1 MPVSALERY
10 LADLARLRAQ
20 AESTPELSLREP
32 LLVLVRDIAAR
43 VGRTGLLIAPEA
55 DAERAGQ
62 PDVFIKSG
70 PRLVGFIE
78 TKAPG
83 ADIGAWLHS
92 SDQARRYRDSLPNW
106 IATDYYRFVTIRDG
120 LVEDSFDLPEPSAAP
135 QLLPPA
141 TQDELE
147 AFVARFLA
155 YSPPV
160 IRSPR
165 RLALELARRARLL
178 RDGIAGVLATTETGD
193 LRGVYDFYRD
203 TLISD
208 LDLDSFSDTFAQTI
222 AYGLFLARLRD
233 DGENFTLARAIDDLP
248 QSVPFLQSAMRLLTE
263 ADVLPKAITN
273 LVEDLV
279 SLLDNTD
286 VRAIRTEIEAGGLE
300 HDLVIY
306 FYERFL
312 EQYDAGERRRRGVY
326 YTPPALVEYLVR
338 ATDTVLKEVFSLEQ
352 GLADEVVTVLD
363 PAVGT
368 GTFLLGAA
376 ERALA
381 AASDG
386 GSATQ
391 RRLIREHLLPDF
403 YGFELLAAP
412 YTIAH
417 LKLTSFYSARGYD
430 LADDERIRIYLTN
443 ALEPHEVGEEGQLS
457 FLPMI
462 RGIVDEANAAGLVK
476 NRVRVL
482 AVLGNPPYERTS
494 HNANPHSD
502 GLLRDFYELEGTRL
516 AERNTGPLQDDYL
529 RFLRW
534 SVWKLLEQDGAPG
547 HGVVALVT
555 NRGFLERK
563 LHRAVR
569 HFLLQRFDDIYV
581 FDLHGDQREWFAGRV
596 DEKVFAQVQAGISLT
611 VFVKGPQEG
620 ASAERARVHYRESF
634 GRRQEKYEA
643 CRDASIDDGAWER
656 LAPRSP
662 LWLLVPYDVPVEY
675 ESWPSVD
682 QVFPLNVVGFQTHRD
697 QLVVAPTEDELRR
710 RLEQFADPAVPDS
723 VWTSQGVRTNRDWDL
738 RRARE
743 GLESEP
749 PRRIRRFTFRGLER
763 QWIAFDER
771 LLDYIRTT
779 VSPHLLEREDNVALA
794 FANGSLPDAAYAVVS
809 RTPVPAAA
817 LSWRTFGTAYFAP
830 LWVHEPMADEWRPN
844 IAPGLLDRL
853 RARGID
859 CDPEGVLAYVYAVL
873 NWPEYR
879 TLYADALRYEFA
891 RIPFASDTE
900 AFASVRALGSDLL
913 QLHLLEHPEIERWL
927 PALDGADDAVIADP
941 RYDAETVA
949 VHLAPTLVA
958 RDIAPAVWGYQ
969 QGAYPVLRNF
979 LTAREGRRLTS
990 DEFMEFRRLAAAI
1003 RLTLDRLPQLN
1014 DLMPKIAAT
1023 ALTAAELLGLP
1034 PTAA

>member
-1 MPVSALERY
+1 MPVSALEHY

-20 AESTPELSLREP
+20 PESTPELSLREP
-32 LLVLVRDIAAR
+32 LLVLVRELAAR

-70 PRLVGFIE
+70 PRLVGFME

-83 ADIGAWLHS
+83 TDIGAWLRN

-120 LVEDSFDLPEPSAAP
+120 LVEDSFELPNPSGVP
-135 QLLPPA
+135 QLLPPVA
-141 TQDELE
+141 QDELE

-208 LDLDSFSDTFAQTI
+208 LDPDSFSDTFAQTI

-233 DGENFTLARAIDDLP
+233 DGQDFTLARAIDDLP

-263 ADVLPKAITN
+263 ADVLPRAITN
-273 LVEDLV
+273 LVDDLV

-286 VRAIRTEIEAGGLE
+286 VGAIRTEIEAGGLE

-338 ATDTVLKEVFSLEQ
+338 ATDTVLKEVFRLER

-381 AASDG
+381 TAAEG

-417 LKLTSFYSARGYD
+417 LKLSSFYSARGYD

-443 ALEPHEVGEEGQLS
+443 ALEPHELGEADQLS

-462 RGIVDEANAAGLVK
+462 RGIVDEANAAGHVK
-476 NRVRVL
+476 NRIRVL

-516 AERNTGPLQDDYL
+516 TERNTGPLQDDYL

-534 SVWKLLEQDGAPG
+534 SVWKLLEQEAAPG
-547 HGVVALVT
+547 HGVIALVT
-555 NRGFLERK
+555 NRAYLERK

-569 HFLLQRFDDIYV
+569 HFLLRKFDDIYV

-596 DEKVFAQVQAGISLT
+596 DEKVFKQVQAGIALT
-611 VFVKGPQEG
+611 VFVKRPQG
-620 ASAERARVHYRESF
+620 AASPELAQVHYRDAF
-634 GRRQEKYEA
+634 GRREDKYEA
-643 CRDASIDDGAWER
+643 CVNAAIDDDGWEE
-656 LAPRSP
+656 LTPRTP
-662 LWLLVPYDVPVEY
+662 LWLFVPYDVPAEY

-682 QVFPLNVVGFQTHRD
+682 ELFPLNVVGFQTHRD
-697 QLVVAPTEDELRR
+697 QLVVAPTEVELRERLR
-710 RLEQFADPAVPDS
+710 RFADPAVPDATW
-723 VWTSQGVRTNRDWDL
+723 VQQRVRTNPDWDL
-738 RRARE
+738 PKARE
-743 GLESEP
+743 KLREEA
-749 PRRIRRFTFRGLER
+749 PRRVQSFTFRGLER

-771 LLDYIRTT
+771 LIDRIRTT
-779 VSPHLLEREDNVALA
+779 VSPHLLEREDNLALA
-794 FANGSLPDAAYAVVS
+794 FANGSLPDAAYTVVS

-830 LWVHEPMADEWRPN
+830 LWLHDSLSDEWRPN
-844 IAPGLLDRL
+844 IAAGLFDRL
-853 RARGID
+853 RALGIE
-859 CDPEGVLAYVYAVL
+859 CAPEGLFAYVYAVL
-873 NWPEYR
+873 NWPDHR
-879 TLYADALRYEFA
+879 RLYADALRYEFA
-891 RIPFASDTE
+891 RIPFASNADS
-900 AFASVRALGSDLL
+900 FARVREIGADLL
-913 QLHLLEHPEIERWL
+913 RIHLLEHPDL
-927 PALDGADDAVIADP
+927 VAAFPVLDGADDAVIENP
-941 RYDAETVA
+941 RYEVSASA
-949 VHLAPTLVA
+949 IYLAPTLTA
-958 RDIAPAVWGYQ
+958 QAISPEVWRYQ
-969 QGAYPVLRNF
+969 QGAYPIVRNF
-979 LTAREGRRLTS
+979 LQAREGRQLTS
-990 DEFMEFRRLAAAI
+990 DEFVEFRRLVAAV
-1003 RLTLDRLPQLN
+1003 RLTLDRLPRL
-1014 DLMPKIAAT
+1014 DESMPSIVAT
-1023 ALTAAELLGLP
+1023 ALTADQLLDRVP
-1034 PTAA
+1034 ASA